1 MNIVNLA
8 VCIGALNS
16 ICDGERGFILVQPFQ
31 RNWPVNLPSVFA
43 LEAVDTIR

>member
-16 ICDGERGFILVQPFQ
+16 ICDGERGFIFVRPF
-31 RNWPVNLPSVFA
+31 
-43 LEAVDTIR
+43 